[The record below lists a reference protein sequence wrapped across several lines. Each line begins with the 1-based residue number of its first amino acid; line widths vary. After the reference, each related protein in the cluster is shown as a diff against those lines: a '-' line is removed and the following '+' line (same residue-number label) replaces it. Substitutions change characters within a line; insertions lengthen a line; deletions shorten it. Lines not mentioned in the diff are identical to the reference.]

1 MSKERKFR
9 MNSIELFKQAL
20 SEKRA
25 LKVISGINNLNLEKV
40 EMVVSSAI
48 EAKATAID
56 VAANEEVLSLA
67 TRLISESNSD
77 ITLFA
82 SSISA
87 IELANAVNNFRVNAI
102 ELGNFDALYNQGI
115 TMSSIQILDIVKET
129 LSLISSEMRS
139 QILFSVTIPGSL
151 AINEQISLARELES
165 LGIDLIQTEGFVSQ
179 ASNFEGARA
188 WLNRAEL
195 TISNTLE
202 LSRNI
207 ELPIMTSSNINTTT
221 AQFAF
226 AAGASAIGCG
236 SCINRLESKISMLAV
251 ISNLVEI
258 ANRNAIMISALNNS
272 KMIQSQEISSLV

>member
-1 MSKERKFR
+1 
-9 MNSIELFKQAL
+9 
-20 SEKRA
+20 
-25 LKVISGINNLNLEKV
+25 
-40 EMVVSSAI
+40 MVVSSAI

-87 IELANAVNNFRVNAI
+87 MELANAVNNFHVNAI

-129 LSLISSEMRS
+129 LSLISNEMRS

-202 LSRNI
+202 LSKNI
-207 ELPIMTSSNINTTT
+207 ELPIMTASNINTTT

-258 ANRNAIMISALNNS
+258 ANRNSIMISALKNS
-272 KMIQSQEISSLV
+272 KMMQSQEISSLV

>member
-1 MSKERKFR
+1 

-87 IELANAVNNFRVNAI
+87 MELANAVNNFHVNAI

-165 LGIDLIQTEGFVSQ
+165 LGIDLISQ

-202 LSRNI
+202 LSKNI
-207 ELPIMTSSNINTTT
+207 ELPIMTASNINTTT

-258 ANRNAIMISALNNS
+258 ANRNSIMISALKNS
-272 KMIQSQEISSLV
+272 KMMQSQEISSLV

>member
-1 MSKERKFR
+1 

-40 EMVVSSAI
+40 EKVVSSAI

-56 VAANEEVLSLA
+56 VAAKEDVLSLA
-67 TRLISESNSD
+67 TRLISEAKSD
-77 ITLFA
+77 IALFA

-87 IELANAVNNFRVNAI
+87 IELANAVNNFNVNAI

-115 TMSSIQILDIVKET
+115 TAMSSIQILDIVKET
-129 LSLISSEMRS
+129 LSLINKEIRS

-179 ASNFEGARA
+179 ASSFEGARA

-258 ANRNAIMISALNNS
+258 ANRNSIMISALNNS
-272 KMIQSQEISSLV
+272 NMIQSHEISSLV